1 MERIKCII
9 ADKDA
14 IHRQR
19 LKLQLKHIHSELQII
34 GEARDGEE
42 AVSLIRKMGPEI
54 VFMDIDLPKADGFN
68 VVQRCADKKFAFI
81 VITSDEQ
88 HAYRSIRAN
97 AADYLLKPANDKDLE
112 LAINK
117 ALTFLKTGDPEL
129 PHKVSFYETAQQA
142 QGATLPVRTG
152 NSYEM
157 VNTHEI
163 VLCRSHN
170 NYTEIRLDDKRK
182 FLLSKTLKFYEEFL
196 KGFSFCRIHQSYLV
210 NTLFVK
216 SIEKGRNSHII
227 LKDGT
232 RLEIAQAR
240 KEQVYKALGF

>member
-1 MERIKCII
+1 MEYIKCII

-14 IHRQR
+14 SHRVR
-19 LKLQLKHIHSELQII
+19 LKSQLKNIYPELQII
-34 GEARDGEE
+34 GEASDGEE
-42 AVSLIRKMGPEI
+42 AVSLICKTKPEI
-54 VFMDIDLPKADGFN
+54 VFMDIDLPKMDGFN
-68 VVQRCADKKFAFI
+68 VVQRCADRKFAFI
-81 VITSDEQ
+81 VLTSNER
-88 HAYRSIRAN
+88 HAYKAIRAN
-97 AADYLLKPANDKDLE
+97 ATDYLLKPAGDKDLE

-117 ALTFLKTGDPEL
+117 ALVFLKTGNPEL
-129 PHKVSFYETAQQA
+129 PHKVSAYETAQQA
-142 QGATLPVRTG
+142 QGVTLPVRTG

-170 NYTEIRLDDKRK
+170 NYTEIRLHDKRK